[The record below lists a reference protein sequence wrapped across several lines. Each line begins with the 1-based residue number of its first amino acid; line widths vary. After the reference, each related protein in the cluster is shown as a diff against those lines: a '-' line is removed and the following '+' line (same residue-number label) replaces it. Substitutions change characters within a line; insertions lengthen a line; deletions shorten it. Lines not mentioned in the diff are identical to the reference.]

1 MFIIVAHSTIKMIKV
16 DLQFVNWEK
25 YNPKILPNH
34 KFHCVVV
41 KSTIIIY
48 IWKIEF
54 RVKVCLPMSCH
65 KSLNDLHS

>member
-16 DLQFVNWEK
+16 GLQFVNWEK

-34 KFHCVVV
+34 KFYYVIVE
-41 KSTIIIY
+41 SNIIVY

-54 RVKVCLPMSCH
+54 RVKVCLAISCH
-65 KSLNDLHS
+65 KSLNELHS